1 MFEKGVAH
9 ELPVAIVDQDNST
22 LSRQFIRTLGG
33 TSEIHI
39 SHEATSLH
47 EGKTLMQQWQ
57 CYGLVFIG
65 KDFEKNTLRGEAP
78 GVVLYTN
85 NINLS
90 TSSTISKA
98 VKLTAGT
105 MGAKIKVAIRTQKG
119 EMVPQAIQGSQP
131 VRLNTHVLYNP
142 YVSYFIFMV
151 SALLPLMLQ
160 MFVLLTTI
168 YAIGIE
174 LKQHTAG
181 HWMKLA
187 KNNSWIAVTGK
198 LLPYTILFSTLG
210 IFMNMLTFSYLK
222 IPLQGNAWMIY
233 GGTLLFVLSYQAMG
247 ILFISFRANMRESL
261 SLGMAFSSMAFSFS
275 GLTFPQMGMP
285 ESMQLISCLF
295 PYTHYL
301 QLTIDQALKGI
312 PASYSFSHLFLLI
325 GFIVVPALGFFRLQK
340 ALRDE
345 TKWGKH

>member
-1 MFEKGVAH
+1 
-9 ELPVAIVDQDNST
+9 
-22 LSRQFIRTLGG
+22 
-33 TSEIHI
+33 
-39 SHEATSLH
+39 
-47 EGKTLMQQWQ
+47 
-57 CYGLVFIG
+57 
-65 KDFEKNTLRGEAP
+65 
-78 GVVLYTN
+78 
-85 NINLS
+85 
-90 TSSTISKA
+90 
-98 VKLTAGT
+98 
-105 MGAKIKVAIRTQKG
+105 
-119 EMVPQAIQGSQP
+119 
-131 VRLNTHVLYNP
+131 
-142 YVSYFIFMV
+142 
-151 SALLPLMLQ
+151 
-160 MFVLLTTI
+160 
-168 YAIGIE
+168 
-174 LKQHTAG
+174 
-181 HWMKLA
+181 
-187 KNNSWIAVTGK
+187 
-198 LLPYTILFSTLG
+198 
-210 IFMNMLTFSYLK
+210 
-222 IPLQGNAWMIY
+222 MIY